1 MTVAELIKK
10 YNITKVYTLL
20 FGYARVEIR
29 NGALPI
35 SVETND
41 GKSWSAFTENGAFI
55 NGINECLIFLD
66 DSHTPITE
74 ENCEKMFGKKHKE
87 FKPFEKVLTLH
98 SGVWCA
104 DFYSHYKGGEVAYHV
119 AAFSCASDDEIVP
132 FEGHED
138 WIGKTWE
145 ECHE

>member
-1 MTVAELIKK
+1 
-10 YNITKVYTLL
+10 
-20 FGYARVEIR
+20 
-29 NGALPI
+29 
-35 SVETND
+35 
-41 GKSWSAFTENGAFI
+41 
-55 NGINECLIFLD
+55 
-66 DSHTPITE
+66 
-74 ENCEKMFGKKHKE
+74 MFGKKHKE